1 MDKYELKVTIS
12 EIDSLISRR
21 RFKDAAEVADSVDWR
36 RVKNVRTLCRISD
49 VYKINKRYHD
59 SKRVLELA
67 YAKSP
72 YGRQIIFSLCE
83 LELKLG
89 NYVRALQL
97 YNEYINVAPR
107 DADRYVLQY
116 KLYKAQNVSI
126 NERIAV
132 LEEMARYDF
141 RGKWAY
147 ELAKLYLEASERTLC
162 ASECDEIIAF
172 FGYGKYVYKALEL
185 KASFT
190 ELTVKQKALYRKMNG
205 EEEEIPETESAPEPE
220 NEAEPAGA
228 QEGDSQGEVLEG
240 AGQKNPEAGSEDLF
254 GEPAGS
260 ARTEGDSAEEKSEGT
275 AAAQQEADS
284 DSGISAEGPAE
295 SGSGLSGEGAA
306 EADGRTGA
314 QQSQD
319 GQGSEPAEQKLSGE
333 PAQQPAEPIPALN
346 RDPETAEIPW
356 EYEEYEV
363 SPRELKRKK
372 TADKDRGR
380 SRRQDSLSKK
390 SRNRAQAPERAAVSP
405 AAPDHAVFEDYAFEV
420 GGMDEPMFSQEKM
433 QETVAKGLR
442 DLENYDTV
450 LMQETDGQYAMVMQ
464 EEPRPDKQI
473 TGQLSLEEIMREW
486 EKVKRDFYESNGLDA
501 DEPEEPAEQTVKVPP
516 MKGASGSGEDRPASS
531 GTKSWDPREVHMA
544 LQIRDNDEGNAGYDT
559 SLFVTEGGGD
569 FPEEFTVEQMT
580 LTTADRKRKPTGQMY
595 LHSEDSIRQLTD
607 ALGRIFLEGGRGNV
621 VITGDE
627 GAGTLS
633 LSRELVLRYRQIN
646 PNFVGQIAK
655 SEGRYITR
663 ENVVRVIPRM
673 PFGALIIERASQ
685 MSEEGAAA
693 LCEMLAVPERSI
705 LVIMI
710 DRKGVMDAFL
720 SDHPRLRDMFP
731 ARVDIAALSVDTL
744 LGYAREY
751 AGKQQC
757 EIDEYGIS
765 ALQSRIMSMQTVE
778 HSVTLEDIRDI
789 VDEAIYYASRKT
801 ISSLVDSFSRRKG
814 GAQRIILRDK
824 DFLHY

>member
-12 EIDSLISRR
+12 EIDSLISKR
-21 RFKDAAEVADSVDWR
+21 RFKEAAEVADLVDWR

-49 VYKINKRYHD
+49 VYKVNRRYHD

-116 KLYKAQNVSI
+116 KLYKAQNVSV

-132 LEEMARYDF
+132 LEDLAKHDF
-141 RGKWAY
+141 RDKWAY
-147 ELAKLYLEASERTLC
+147 ELAKLYLEAGERTLC

-172 FGYGKYVYKALEL
+172 FGYGRYVYKALEL

-190 ELTVKQKALYRKMNG
+190 ELTVKQKALFRKMNG
-205 EEEEIPETESAPEPE
+205 EEEEEESVEESGSATGAETVRMPERSGNSETDAEETAGGEDQDSAAASAADPSAAETAEGTE
-220 NEAEPAGA
+220 
-228 QEGDSQGEVLEG
+228 
-240 AGQKNPEAGSEDLF
+240 AGQAQK
-254 GEPAGS
+254 
-260 ARTEGDSAEEKSEGT
+260 DSAEVAEGT
-275 AAAQQEADS
+275 GDPGTAERADEQEV
-284 DSGISAEGPAE
+284 
-295 SGSGLSGEGAA
+295 
-306 EADGRTGA
+306 
-314 QQSQD
+314 
-319 GQGSEPAEQKLSGE
+319 
-333 PAQQPAEPIPALN
+333 IPALN
-346 RDPETAEIPW
+346 REPEVAEIPW
-356 EYEEYEV
+356 EYEDYRI
-363 SPRELKRKK
+363 SPGELKKK
-372 TADKDRGR
+372 PAE
-380 SRRQDSLSKK
+380 K
-390 SRNRAQAPERAAVSP
+390 SRDREFRQADRSAGGSQRP
-405 AAPDHAVFEDYAFEV
+405 ARSGTPMPSADHAVFEDRSFQVSSVEESV
-420 GGMDEPMFSQEKM
+420 FSQERM
-433 QETVAKGLR
+433 QETIAKGLR
-442 DLENYDTV
+442 NLENYDPY
-450 LMQETDGQYAMVMQ
+450 LRQETDGQYAMVIQ
-464 EEPRPDKQI
+464 EDPKPEKQI
-473 TGQLSLEEIMREW
+473 TGQLNLEEIMTEW
-486 EKVKRDFYESNGLDA
+486 EKVKRDFYEYNGLED
-501 DEPEEPAEQTVKVPP
+501 DSPPQKPAGMQTVRNSSV
-516 MKGASGSGEDRPASS
+516 SRDNTGS
-531 GTKSWDPREVHMA
+531 TKSWDPGEVHKA
-544 LQIRDNDEGNAGYDT
+544 LQIRDNDEESAGYDT
-559 SLFVTEGGGD
+559 SLFVTEGGGA
-569 FPEEFTVEQMT
+569 FPKEFAVEQMT
-580 LTTADRKRKPTGQMY
+580 LTRTDGKDRKGQMY

-607 ALGRIFLEGGRGNV
+607 ALDRIFLEGGTGNV

-633 LSRELVLRYRQIN
+633 LARELVLRYRQKN

-663 ENVVRVIPRM
+663 ENVLRVIPRM
-673 PFGALIIERASQ
+673 PFGALIIEKASM

-705 LVIMI
+705 LIILI

-720 SDHPRLRDMFP
+720 NDHPRMKEMFP

-751 AGKQQC
+751 AGKLQC
-757 EIDEYGIS
+757 EIDEYGMG
-765 ALQSRIMSMQTVE
+765 ALQSRIMSMQTVD

-789 VDEAIYYASRKT
+789 VDEALYYASRKS

>member
-1 MDKYELKVTIS
+1 LDKYELKVTIS
-12 EIDSLISRR
+12 EIDSLISKR
-21 RFKDAAEVADSVDWR
+21 RFKEAAEIADSVDWR

-49 VYKINKRYHD
+49 VYKVNRRYHD

-116 KLYKAQNVSI
+116 KLYKAQNVSV

-132 LEEMARYDF
+132 LEDLARHDYRD
-141 RGKWAY
+141 KWAF
-147 ELAKLYLEASERTLC
+147 ELAKLYLEAGERTLC
-162 ASECDEIIAF
+162 ASQCDEIVAF

-190 ELTVKQKALYRKMNG
+190 ELTVKQKALFRKMNG
-205 EEEEIPETESAPEPE
+205 EEEEEEESSGESVSASESGTVSIPEGSGSPDADAENSAAGEGQYNAAGEKLSGSAGEESSSSASEGTEQKE
-220 NEAEPAGA
+220 EAAAGQA
-228 QEGDSQGEVLEG
+228 QEGPDE
-240 AGQKNPEAGSEDLF
+240 
-254 GEPAGS
+254 
-260 ARTEGDSAEEKSEGT
+260 
-275 AAAQQEADS
+275 
-284 DSGISAEGPAE
+284 
-295 SGSGLSGEGAA
+295 AA
-306 EADGRTGA
+306 EK
-314 QQSQD
+314 
-319 GQGSEPAEQKLSGE
+319 EEM
-333 PAQQPAEPIPALN
+333 IPALN
-346 RDPETAEIPW
+346 REPEVAEIPW
-356 EYEEYEV
+356 EYEDYRI
-363 SPRELKRKK
+363 SPGELKKK
-372 TADKDRGR
+372 PA
-380 SRRQDSLSKK
+380 KK
-390 SRNRAQAPERAAVSP
+390 SRESENRQAERDTGRPKKSDRN
-405 AAPDHAVFEDYAFEV
+405 AAPAPASDHAVFEDRSFQVSSVE
-420 GGMDEPMFSQEKM
+420 ESIFSQERM
-433 QETVAKGLR
+433 QETIARGLR
-442 DLENYDTV
+442 NLENYDPY
-450 LMQETDGQYAMVMQ
+450 LRQETDGQYAMVIQ
-464 EEPRPDKQI
+464 EDPKPEKQI
-473 TGQLSLEEIMREW
+473 TGQLNLEEIMNEW
-486 EKVKRDFYESNGLDA
+486 EKVKRDFYEYNGLED
-501 DEPEEPAEQTVKVPP
+501 DSPPQKPVNMQTVRG
-516 MKGASGSGEDRPASS
+516 GANRENNSS
-531 GTKSWDPREVHMA
+531 TKSWDPGEVHKA
-544 LQIRDNDEGNAGYDT
+544 LTIRDNDEENAGYDT
-559 SLFVTEGGGD
+559 SLFVTEGGGA
-569 FPEEFTVEQMT
+569 FPKEFAVEQMT
-580 LTTADRKRKPTGQMY
+580 LTRTDGKSGKGQMY

-607 ALGRIFLEGGRGNV
+607 ALDRIFLEGGTGNV

-633 LSRELVLRYRQIN
+633 LARELVLRYRQKN

-663 ENVVRVIPRM
+663 ENVLRVIPRM
-673 PFGALIIERASQ
+673 PFGALIIEKASM

-705 LVIMI
+705 LIIMI

-720 SDHPRLRDMFP
+720 NDHPRMKEMFP

-751 AGKQQC
+751 AGKLQC
-757 EIDEYGIS
+757 EIDEYGMG
-765 ALQSRIMSMQTVE
+765 ALQSRIMSMQTVD
-778 HSVTLEDIRDI
+778 HTVTLEDIRDI
-789 VDEAIYYASRKT
+789 VDEALYYASRKT

>member
-21 RFKDAAEVADSVDWR
+21 RYKDAAEVADSVDWR

-49 VYKINKRYHD
+49 VYKVNRRYHD

-116 KLYKAQNVSI
+116 KLYKAQNVSV

-132 LEEMARYDF
+132 LEDMAKHDF
-141 RGKWAY
+141 RDKWAF
-147 ELAKLYLEASERTLC
+147 ELAKLYLEAGERTLC
-162 ASECDEIIAF
+162 ASQCDEIIAF
-172 FGYGKYVYKALEL
+172 FGYGRYVYRALEL

-190 ELTVKQKALYRKMNG
+190 ELTVKQKALFRKMNG
-205 EEEEIPETESAPEPE
+205 EEEEEPEIAGEETASGETAGTAQMPAGSESAADSDVPAGTDEPGSTAEQASSGTGPLGQETEGPGETPEQAAAQAGSPEEDQSAPEP
-220 NEAEPAGA
+220 
-228 QEGDSQGEVLEG
+228 QD
-240 AGQKNPEAGSEDLF
+240 PEM
-254 GEPAGS
+254 
-260 ARTEGDSAEEKSEGT
+260 
-275 AAAQQEADS
+275 
-284 DSGISAEGPAE
+284 
-295 SGSGLSGEGAA
+295 
-306 EADGRTGA
+306 
-314 QQSQD
+314 
-319 GQGSEPAEQKLSGE
+319 
-333 PAQQPAEPIPALN
+333 IPALN
-346 RDPETAEIPW
+346 REPDIEEIPW
-356 EYEEYEV
+356 EYEDYEIR
-363 SPRELKRKK
+363 PGELKRKEPAAGERAGARK
-372 TADKDRGR
+372 EKEKAAAAPQR
-380 SRRQDSLSKK
+380 SSG
-390 SRNRAQAPERAAVSP
+390 RAQTPPVP
-405 AAPDHAVFEDYAFEV
+405 ASDHTVFEDHSFEISPV
-420 GGMDEPMFSQEKM
+420 EEAMFTPEKM

-442 DLENYDTV
+442 SLDNYDPY
-450 LMQETDGQYAMVMQ
+450 LRQETDGQYAMVMQ
-464 EEPRPDKQI
+464 EDPKPDKQI
-473 TGQLSLEEIMREW
+473 TGQLNLEEIMHEW
-486 EKVKRDFYESNGLDA
+486 EKVKRDFYEYNGLED
-501 DEPEEPAEQTVKVPP
+501 DEPPQRAPKRQQ
-516 MKGASGSGEDRPASS
+516 PASTAQEKENPGS
-531 GTKSWDPREVHMA
+531 TKSWDPGEVHKA
-544 LQIRDNDEGNAGYDT
+544 LQIRDNDDETAGYDT
-559 SLFVTEGGGD
+559 SLFVTEGGGE
-569 FPEEFTVEQMT
+569 FPKEFAVDQMT
-580 LTTADRKRKPTGQMY
+580 LTTADQGKGSKGQMY

-633 LSRELVLRYRQIN
+633 LARELVLRYRQQN

-663 ENVVRVIPRM
+663 ENVLRVIPRM
-673 PFGALIIERASQ
+673 PFGALIIEKASM

-720 SDHPRLRDMFP
+720 NDHPRLREMFP

-751 AGKQQC
+751 AGKLQC
-757 EIDEYGIS
+757 EIDEYGIN
-765 ALQSRIMSMQTVE
+765 ALQSRILSMQTVD

-789 VDEAIYYASRKT
+789 VDEALYYASRKS

>member
-12 EIDSLISRR
+12 EIDSLISKR
-21 RFKDAAEVADSVDWR
+21 RFKEAAEIADSVDWR

-49 VYKINKRYHD
+49 VYKVNRRYHD

-116 KLYKAQNVSI
+116 KLYKAQNVSV

-132 LEEMARYDF
+132 LEDLAKHDYRD
-141 RGKWAY
+141 KWAY
-147 ELAKLYLEASERTLC
+147 ELAKLYLEAGERTLC
-162 ASECDEIIAF
+162 ASQCDEIVAF
-172 FGYGKYVYKALEL
+172 FGYGRYVYKALEL

-190 ELTVKQKALYRKMNG
+190 ELTVKQKALFRKMNG
-205 EEEEIPETESAPEPE
+205 EEVEEEESRGESGSAQEAETVRIPESSGNDDADSEKSEAGEELNSAEGKGLNSSAEEGTGRGEGTEDGQAQGSPEETAEKSGDSGAVQSPEPE
-220 NEAEPAGA
+220 E
-228 QEGDSQGEVLEG
+228 
-240 AGQKNPEAGSEDLF
+240 K
-254 GEPAGS
+254 
-260 ARTEGDSAEEKSEGT
+260 EEM
-275 AAAQQEADS
+275 
-284 DSGISAEGPAE
+284 
-295 SGSGLSGEGAA
+295 
-306 EADGRTGA
+306 
-314 QQSQD
+314 
-319 GQGSEPAEQKLSGE
+319 
-333 PAQQPAEPIPALN
+333 IPALN
-346 RDPETAEIPW
+346 REPEVAEIPW
-356 EYEEYEV
+356 EYEDYRI
-363 SPRELKRKK
+363 SPGELKKK
-372 TADKDRGR
+372 PA
-380 SRRQDSLSKK
+380 KK
-390 SRNRAQAPERAAVSP
+390 SRESENRQEERDTGRLRKSVRN
-405 AAPDHAVFEDYAFEV
+405 AAPVPAMDHTVFEDRSFEV
-420 GGMDEPMFSQEKM
+420 SSVEESIFSQERM
-433 QETVAKGLR
+433 QETIARGLR
-442 DLENYDTV
+442 NLENYDPY
-450 LMQETDGQYAMVMQ
+450 LRQETDGQYAMVIQ
-464 EEPRPDKQI
+464 EDPKPEKQI
-473 TGQLSLEEIMREW
+473 TGQLNLEEIMNEW
-486 EKVKRDFYESNGLDA
+486 EKVKRDFYEYNGLED
-501 DEPEEPAEQTVKVPP
+501 DSPPQKPVGMQTVR
-516 MKGASGSGEDRPASS
+516 GGTSRENTGS
-531 GTKSWDPREVHMA
+531 TKSWDPGEVHKA
-544 LQIRDNDEGNAGYDT
+544 LAIRDNDEENAGYDT
-559 SLFVTEGGGD
+559 SLFVTEGGGA
-569 FPEEFTVEQMT
+569 FPKEFAVEQMT
-580 LTTADRKRKPTGQMY
+580 LTRTDGKSGKGQMY

-607 ALGRIFLEGGRGNV
+607 ALDRIFLEGGKGNV

-633 LSRELVLRYRQIN
+633 LARELVLRYRQKN

-663 ENVVRVIPRM
+663 ENVLRVIPRM
-673 PFGALIIERASQ
+673 PFGALIIEKASM

-705 LVIMI
+705 LIIMI

-720 SDHPRLRDMFP
+720 NDHPRMKEMFP

-751 AGKQQC
+751 AGKLQC
-757 EIDEYGIS
+757 EIDEYGMG
-765 ALQSRIMSMQTVE
+765 ALQSRIMSMQTVD
-778 HSVTLEDIRDI
+778 HTVTLEDIRDI
-789 VDEAIYYASRKT
+789 VDEALYYASRKT